1 MSHLHSVAFMKILR
15 FSCLILLC
23 SFSLGA
29 QAIKVP
35 GLYEVEVPVLDQS
48 DKARREGLET
58 AFRMVMIKL
67 TGDRQAAGRRS
78 LQPLMQRAQDYLQ
91 QYRYREVSK
100 TVEIEGEEPLQVS
113 ETRLWLKFDEDNL
126 NRALR
131 NLGVPVWG
139 NERPSTLVWLAV
151 SDESGRYLTGLE
163 EGGDYIEP
171 IERRAKQRG
180 IVLLYPLLDLDDSNN
195 IRASDIWG
203 GFQRPILQASSRYQA
218 DAVLTAAIE
227 APVPGIWEARWTA
240 YIDNQQANWTSES
253 DVLEAVLDEG
263 VDRLADI
270 LAAQFASR
278 AQIGES
284 RQIRLSVADVFT
296 LDQYARVLDYLSS
309 LNSVADVEVVQV
321 ENGRVEFV
329 LQAHGGEL
337 VVNQAIELGRVLD
350 GIGAN
355 SNHYRLLP

>member
-1 MSHLHSVAFMKILR
+1 MSHLHSVKLMKIVRL
-15 FSCLILLC
+15 SCLILLC
-23 SFSLGA
+23 SLSLNT

-35 GLYEVEVPVLDQS
+35 GLYEVEVPVADQS
-48 DKARREGLET
+48 EKARLEGLQT
-58 AFRMVMIKL
+58 AFRMVLIKL

-78 LQPLMQRAQDYLQ
+78 LLPLMQRAQDYLQ
-91 QYRYREVSK
+91 QYRYREVSN
-100 TVEIEGEEPLQVS
+100 TVDIEGQTPLLVS

-151 SDESGRYLTGLE
+151 SDESGRHLTGLE
-163 EGGDYIEP
+163 DGGDYIEP
-171 IERRAKQRG
+171 IERRARQRG
-180 IVLLYPLLDLDDSNN
+180 IVLIYPLLDLDDSNN

-203 GFQRPILQASSRYQA
+203 GFRRPILQASTRYQA
-218 DAVLTAAIE
+218 DVILSAAIE
-227 APVPGIWEARWTA
+227 TPVPGIWEARWTA
-240 YIDNQQANWTSES
+240 YIDNQLANWTSES

-278 AQIGES
+278 AEIGES
-284 RQIRLSVADVFT
+284 RQIHVSVADVFSV
-296 LDQYARVLDYLSS
+296 DQYARVLEYLSS
-309 LNSVADVEVVQV
+309 LNSVADVEVVEV

-337 VVNQAIELGRVLD
+337 AVNQAIELGRVLD